1 MGLLS
6 TLKRWIDMIFK
17 KKAEDDFKVKSV
29 MSPAMEDVIKKC
41 ANIYIGL
48 PPWLSEEN
56 DIRTINFAKSV
67 CSETARLATLAIG
80 ITIEGSARAEW
91 LQKQIDA
98 VYFRLRDWTEYA
110 CAYGTVFL
118 KPNGDSLDLFTP
130 KDILLVEYDNLG
142 VKGII
147 FKDTY
152 TDQDR
157 FYTRLE
163 YHRFVETTEGET
175 TTYPYYISN
184 RAYVSRAAEDIGD
197 PIPLSKTKWA
207 GMIDDTPPILK
218 ANGERLDG
226 PMFGILRMP
235 AANNVDIEIPLGLPV
250 FAEAIEELKD
260 LDVAYSRNAGE
271 IWDSQKIILA
281 DDRLLMPDG
290 QKLTG
295 RASDAMKA
303 QRKAM
308 GLPRYVKNVF
318 GDDAKEF
325 YEEIN
330 PQLNTD
336 ARLSGINA
344 LLSQIGYKCGFSNGY
359 FVFNEKTGMVTATQ
373 VESDDRR
380 TIQLIKDVRDKLENA
395 LDGAVYA
402 LSVYADLY
410 GLAPV
415 GTYKITYDFGDI
427 TYNREEDRARWWQ
440 YVMQGKVP
448 AWMYFQK
455 FEGMSEE
462 DAKAMVE
469 EATPK
474 EDNKLF
480 GEE

>member
-1 MGLLS
+1 
-6 TLKRWIDMIFK
+6 MIFK

-29 MSPAMEDVIKKC
+29 MSPAVEDVIKKC

-91 LQKQIDA
+91 LQKQIDT

-197 PIPLSKTKWA
+197 PIPLERTKWA

-226 PMFGILRMP
+226 PMFGLLRMP
-235 AANNVDIEIPLGLPV
+235 SANNVDIEIPLGLPV

-318 GDDAKEF
+318 GNDAKEF

-336 ARLSGINA
+336 VRLSGINA

-373 VESDDRR
+373 VEAEDQR
-380 TIQLIKDVRDKLENA
+380 TIQFIKDVRDKLESA
-395 LDGAVYA
+395 LDGALYA

-410 GLAPV
+410 GITPA
-415 GTYKITYDFGDI
+415 GEYETTYDFGDI

-440 YVMQGKVP
+440 YVTQGKVP

-469 EATPK
+469 EAALK
-474 EDNKLF
+474 EDNRLF
-480 GEE
+480 AEE